1 MITNLKFYGKKIVFL
16 AASIFLI
23 IACEEEAVSTRD
35 TEPLGNQ
42 KEAVSTRDT
51 EPSSNQ
57 NEIDINDTKDEEN
70 SIFTETNFSADALEL
85 LELVN
90 KERKSRQLSPLTLNI
105 ELINAA
111 VEHSMDMKDNIGGLN
126 HIGSDGSSFSE
137 RARRADYK
145 GFPRAEN
152 IAVGQRSPQ
161 EVFNS
166 WMNSPGHRQNILLP
180 DTTEMGLGRSGNF
193 WTQVFGRG

>member
-23 IACEEEAVSTRD
+23 IACEEASDSTRD

-51 EPSSNQ
+51 ETSGDQ

-70 SIFTETNFSADALEL
+70 SILTETNFSTDALEL

-90 KERKSRQLSPLTLNI
+90 KERISRQLNPLTLNI
-105 ELINAA
+105 ELINAST
-111 VEHSMDMKDNIGGLN
+111 EHSMDMKYNIGGLN
-126 HIGSDGSSFSE
+126 HMGSDGSSFSE
-137 RARRADYK
+137 RARRANYT

-180 DTTEMGLGRSGNF
+180 DTTEMGIGRS
-193 WTQVFGRG
+193 